1 MTLTSWRFHS
11 SVRVRQFLKR
21 SDAGK
26 YCRAKVD
33 QRTGVCAIVDG
44 VSKRI
49 LNWTQQKLT
58 QVNSS
63 EKGVSKIK
71 LVHRICG
78 RAMEPDPK
86 LGFLER

>member
-1 MTLTSWRFHS
+1 M
-11 SVRVRQFLKR
+11 RVRQFIER
-21 SDAGK
+21 SDAGT

-33 QRTGVCAIVDG
+33 QRTGVCAVVDS

-71 LVHRICG
+71 LGSSQDLREGYGTRSEG
-78 RAMEPDPK
+78 RLPGTVTP
-86 LGFLER
+86 RTWHS